1 MQNDLQCPEI
11 MLICLMEYKG
21 KIVGIELKS
30 GEKYNA
36 KIRADYDSFYKI
48 YENNW
53 KQEVIVFKSD
63 IKRIN
68 CGPVRVKVN

>member
-1 MQNDLQCPEI
+1 
-11 MLICLMEYKG
+11 MEYKG

-36 KIRADYDSFYKI
+36 KILAEYNSYYNI

-53 KQEVIVFKSD
+53 KKEVTVFKSD